1 MLVPTQRTLD
11 RSVHAR
17 RVTPVGSGTVATVVR
32 TVDATVRRGDRN
44 IVDHVTWSVET
55 DQRWV
60 LLGPNGAGKTSLI
73 DLIATSAHPTSGTV
87 EVLGQPLGLTDVFGL
102 RPSIGVVSSRTTAL
116 IPERESVRDVVMT
129 AGWSIAGRFREQ
141 YDDVDVERATQ
152 LLDVMGIGHLAIRR
166 FGTLSDGEQKRALVA
181 RALFPDPE
189 MLLLDEPAAGLDLG
203 SRESLV
209 ERLGALAA
217 DPDAPVQIMITHHV
231 EEIPP
236 GYTHALLMRDGRVL
250 EQGQIDQVLTD
261 ENLTRTFDV
270 PLSVRRVFN
279 RYWAFAT

>member
-1 MLVPTQRTLD
+1 MT
-11 RSVHAR
+11 
-17 RVTPVGSGTVATVVR
+17 TVVR
-32 TVDATVRRGDRN
+32 TAAATVRRGDRD
-44 IVDHVTWSVET
+44 IVADVTWTVDT

-60 LLGPNGAGKTSLI
+60 VLGPNGAGKTSLL
-73 DLIATSAHPTSGTV
+73 DLLATSSHPTSGTV
-87 EVLGQPLGLTDVFGL
+87 EILGEPMGLTDIFAL
-102 RPSIGVVSSRTTAL
+102 RPAIGVVSGRTASL
-116 IPERESVRDVVMT
+116 IPERELVSDVVMT
-129 AGWSIAGRFREQ
+129 AGWSVAGRFREE
-141 YDDVDVERATQ
+141 YASMDVDRAAH
-152 LLDVMGIGHLAIRR
+152 LLDIMGIEQLAQRR

-209 ERLGALAA
+209 ERLGDLAA
-217 DPDAPVQIMITHHV
+217 DPAAPVQVMITHHV

>member
-1 MLVPTQRTLD
+1 M
-11 RSVHAR
+11 
-17 RVTPVGSGTVATVVR
+17 ATVVR
-32 TVDATVRRGDRN
+32 AVDATVRRGERN
-44 IVDHVTWSVET
+44 IVDHVTWTVET

-73 DLIATSAHPTSGTV
+73 DLIATSAHPTSGTI

-141 YDDVDVERATQ
+141 YDDVDVARAMQ
-152 LLDVMGIGHLAIRR
+152 LLDVMGIGHLAIRK

-189 MLLLDEPAAGLDLG
+189 LLLLDEPAAGLDLG

-209 ERLGALAA
+209 ERLGGLAA
-217 DPDAPVQIMITHHV
+217 DPAAPVQIMITHHV